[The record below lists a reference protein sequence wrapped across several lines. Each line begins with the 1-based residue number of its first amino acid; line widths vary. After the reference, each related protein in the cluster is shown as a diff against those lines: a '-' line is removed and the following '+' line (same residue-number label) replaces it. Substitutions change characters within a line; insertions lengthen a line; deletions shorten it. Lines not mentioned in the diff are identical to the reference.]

1 MQILFPYDNCSA
13 KLKFAIIITNN
24 VPVYFIALKTINTN
38 ISVHFT
44 IIIKTRR
51 SYADEKA
58 KIRVD
63 I

>member
-1 MQILFPYDNCSA
+1 MPILFPYDNRSG

-51 SYADEKA
+51 SYADGKA
-58 KIRVD
+58 TKKG
-63 I
+63 